1 MLGITTGKDFFPNI
15 PISPSFDQPI
25 FCVHGH
31 FINRKLE
38 DRLGMFMSVRVCGIF
53 SILQLDLGKFF
64 GSMPIFADLSIQ
76 GQFGLQIYSS
86 LLLLFLET
94 PVVNSCKRV
103 AESLSPRQ

>member
-38 DRLGMFMSVRVCGIF
+38 DRLGMFMSVRALVRVYVDGIF
-53 SILQLDLGKFF
+53 SILQLDFGKFSEACQF
-64 GSMPIFADLSIQ
+64 LPIFRSKV
-76 GQFGLQIYSS
+76 SS
-86 LLLLFLET
+86 A
-94 PVVNSCKRV
+94 CKFTR
-103 AESLSPRQ
+103 LC